1 MSRTPGRLRPVPV
14 LTALLGL
21 AVLVTAGADIARDR
35 SVPGAF
41 GATAAPSTVTRLAPT
56 SRLAGRAS
64 RTAPPARVLP
74 AAPALLTIPVLQVQ
88 AAVVPVGVTGGI
100 LDVPAGPAQVG
111 WWSASALAGST
122 TGSVVID
129 GHVDSAA
136 TGPGALFHLTDLS
149 AGDRLV
155 VTTTSGA
162 RRSYVVTGRRV
173 YPKTGGLPAD
183 LFAIDGP
190 PRLVL
195 ITCGG
200 PFDRAAGSYLDNIVV
215 FAEPE
220 DETQRQTEAGHRA
233 RIPA

>member
-1 MSRTPGRLRPVPV
+1 MSRTRGRLRLAPA

-21 AVLVTAGADIARDR
+21 AVLVAAGADLARDR

-41 GATAAPSTVTRLAPT
+41 GATAAPSTVTRTAPPAPT
-56 SRLAGRAS
+56 SRPAGRAS
-64 RTAPPARVLP
+64 RTATPARVLP
-74 AAPALLTIPVLQVQ
+74 AAPALLAIPALQVQ
-88 AAVVPVGVTGGI
+88 AARRHRGI
-100 LDVPAGPAQVG
+100 LDVPADPAQVG
-111 WWSASALAGST
+111 WWSASALAGSA

-136 TGPGALFHLTDLS
+136 TGPGALFHLADLS

-200 PFDRAAGSYLDNIVV
+200 PFDRAAGSYLDNVVV
-215 FAEPE
+215 FAAPE
-220 DETQRQTEAGHRA
+220 DETQR
-233 RIPA
+233 

>member
-1 MSRTPGRLRPVPV
+1 MSRTRGRLRPVPV

-21 AVLVTAGADIARDR
+21 AVLVTAGAGLARDR

-41 GATAAPSTVTRLAPT
+41 GATAAPSTITRTAPPAAT
-56 SRLAGRAS
+56 SRLAGRVS
-64 RTAPPARVLP
+64 RTATPARVLP
-74 AAPALLTIPVLQVQ
+74 AAPALLAIAALQVQ

-100 LDVPAGPAQVG
+100 LDVPADPAQVG
-111 WWSASALAGST
+111 WWSDSALAGSA

-155 VTTTSGA
+155 VTTTTGA
-162 RRSYVVTGRRV
+162 RLSYVVTGRRV

-200 PFDRAAGSYLDNIVV
+200 PFDRAAGSYLDNIVL
-215 FAEPE
+215 FAAPE
-220 DETQRQTEAGHRA
+220 DQTQR
-233 RIPA
+233 

>member
-1 MSRTPGRLRPVPV
+1 MLRTRGRLRPVPV

-21 AVLVTAGADIARDR
+21 ALLVTAGADLARDR
-35 SVPGAF
+35 SIPGAF
-41 GATAAPSTVTRLAPT
+41 GATAAPSTLTRAAPPAPM

-64 RTAPPARVLP
+64 RPATPGRVLP
-74 AAPALLTIPVLQVQ
+74 AAPALLAIPALQVQ

-100 LDVPAGPAQVG
+100 LDVPTGPAQVG
-111 WWSASALAGST
+111 WWSASALAGSA
-122 TGSVVID
+122 TGSVVLD

-155 VTTTSGA
+155 LTTTAGA
-162 RRSYVVTGRRV
+162 RRSYVVIGRRV

-215 FAEPE
+215 FAAPE
-220 DETQRQTEAGHRA
+220 DETQR
-233 RIPA
+233 